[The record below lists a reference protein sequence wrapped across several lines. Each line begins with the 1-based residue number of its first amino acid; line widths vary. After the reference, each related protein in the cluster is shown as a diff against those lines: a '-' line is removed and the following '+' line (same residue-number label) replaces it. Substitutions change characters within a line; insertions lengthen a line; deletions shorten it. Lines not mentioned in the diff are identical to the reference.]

1 MRKAKIIEIF
11 SSIQGEGPYLGEEQV
26 FLRFYDCNLSCE
38 FCDERKKTTF
48 KEYEVKEVVEKILK
62 EKKKVVSLTGG
73 EPLLQSDFL
82 KNLLPVL
89 KKEKLKIYLE
99 TNGILKDKLLEVLN
113 YIDIISMDLK
123 LPSSIGSTKS
133 YWEEHLTFLRE
144 CVKKEVFTKSV
155 VTPQT
160 SLSDIKKAVSLVKT
174 VDKNIPFIIQPVSY
188 NGNIEKINLLED
200 FFNVASG
207 ELNRVRIIPQIHK
220 ILGVK

>member
-1 MRKAKIIEIF
+1 
-11 SSIQGEGPYLGEEQV
+11 
-26 FLRFYDCNLSCE
+26 
-38 FCDERKKTTF
+38 
-48 KEYEVKEVVEKILK
+48 
-62 EKKKVVSLTGG
+62 
-73 EPLLQSDFL
+73 
-82 KNLLPVL
+82 
-89 KKEKLKIYLE
+89 
-99 TNGILKDKLLEVLN
+99 
-113 YIDIISMDLK
+113 MDLK